1 MQGGALSGGVCPSTG
16 RRIGGVP
23 SRGKRSARIVPPS
36 TRPADSGSPL
46 RHAGLKPKRG
56 TIVLPHR
63 FFHGSPCAGRSP
75 GRRGSRVPSRPAV
88 RGKMFRRNHGP
99 VLCTIFGKSGGRPRG
114 LSPYRGRVPNPSRR
128 RKRRALFSASPP
140 NRTRAPGGSPAR
152 RGRGAVVAVKAPLK
166 KDFRQAW
173 LFHCRLS
180 SLPPKKQK
188 TGQAL
193 SPALFRFGLGE
204 YYYYPLARAFSRS
217 VSCTMKFHES
227 RHISSIVRVASQPS
241 SFFAF
246 DTSA

>member
-1 MQGGALSGGVCPSTG
+1 MRGEISRTQGF
-16 RRIGGVP
+16 
-23 SRGKRSARIVPPS
+23 SRSISACCSRENVSQESWPGPMHHFWQKR
-36 TRPADSGSPL
+36 
-46 RHAGLKPKRG
+46 
-56 TIVLPHR
+56 
-63 FFHGSPCAGRSP
+63 
-75 GRRGSRVPSRPAV
+75 
-88 RGKMFRRNHGP
+88 
-99 VLCTIFGKSGGRPRG
+99 RPRG

-140 NRTRAPGGSPAR
+140 IERAPQADLPPGVVA
-152 RGRGAVVAVKAPLK
+152 AVVAVKAPLK

-217 VSCTMKFHES
+217 VSFTMKFHES

>member
-63 FFHGSPCAGRSP
+63 FSMDRHARGDLQDAGVLAFHLGLLFAGKCFAGIMARSYAPFLAKAADGP
-75 GRRGSRVPSRPAV
+75 GVYLHTEVEYQTLPAGV
-88 RGKMFRRNHGP
+88 N
-99 VLCTIFGKSGGRPRG
+99 GGHYSARPR
-114 LSPYRGRVPNPSRR
+114 PIE
-128 RKRRALFSASPP
+128 
-140 NRTRAPGGSPAR
+140 RAPQADLPPGVVA
-152 RGRGAVVAVKAPLK
+152 AVVAVKAPLK

-217 VSCTMKFHES
+217 VSFTMKFHES